1 MSFSWPNYLVL
12 AKDLAGWSV
21 SEPVNEEAK
30 LRSAISRAYYASFH
44 VIKGYLEEKGEID
57 TLPTGRS
64 QHQGIIIHLKNS
76 SERDR
81 KKLGHNLNRL
91 LSDRRRADYYSSF
104 HNIKNQTNSAIKTA
118 ERIFKSIE
126 SL

>member
-1 MSFSWPNYLVL
+1 MSFNWPNYLVL

-21 SEPVNEEAK
+21 SGPVNEEAK

-44 VIKGYLEEKGEID
+44 VIKGYLEENGEID

-64 QHQGIIIHLKNS
+64 QHQGIIIYLKRS
-76 SERDR
+76 SDKNRR
-81 KKLGHNLNRL
+81 KLGNNLDRL
-91 LSDRRRADYYSSF
+91 ITDRNRADYDSRFY
-104 HNIKNQTNSAIKTA
+104 NIRNQTNGAIKTA